1 MERIESPPRVGISRF
16 SLSQRDTL
24 FGYLFVAP
32 QVLGFLLLVL
42 GPLIAVFVFSTQ
54 DRNLLSGAV
63 ENVGLEN
70 YRFML
75 NEDPFFPTVLRNTLV
90 FSAGLVPMNLV
101 LALVLSLLLTQPI
114 PGMTLFRTLFFAP
127 VVTSTVAWAVVWRFM
142 LQKDAG
148 INGFLDLVG
157 ITGPNWLRDS
167 NWAMF
172 SVIFAQV
179 IKNVGMN
186 TLIFMAALQ
195 NIPADYNDA
204 AAVDGANVFQRVRHI
219 TIPLLAPTI
228 LLVLLL
234 TLIGSLKVFDLIML
248 LTNGGPANSTNVLV
262 YYVYFR
268 AFKVFQTGYASTLAI
283 VLFAAAFVFTLVQ
296 WMLRRRFAYNER

>member
-1 MERIESPPRVGISRF
+1 MERIESPSWVRLKRL
-16 SLSQRDTL
+16 SLTQRDSL

-42 GPLIAVFVFSTQ
+42 GPLVAVFVFSTQ

-63 ENVGLEN
+63 ENVGLDN

-75 NEDPFFPTVLRNTLV
+75 TEDPFFPKVLRNTIV
-90 FSAGLVPMNLV
+90 FSAGLVPMNIV
-101 LALVLSLLLTQPI
+101 LALVLSLLLTQRI

-127 VVTSTVAWAVVWRFM
+127 VITSTVAWAVVWRFM

-179 IKNVGMN
+179 IKNVGLN

-204 AAVDGANVFQRVRHI
+204 AAVDGANLYQRVRHI
-219 TIPLLAPTI
+219 TIPLISPTI

-262 YYVYFR
+262 FYVYFR

-283 VLFAAAFVFTLVQ
+283 VLFAAAFVFTVVQ